1 MVRCSEIYDNLTL
14 AVGGHTISVF
24 EEKVVSKR
32 FLLEN
37 PYFEWVEKLLAF
49 LILGGLLLSWL
60 EIG

>member
-32 FLLEN
+32 FLLEK
-37 PYFEWVEKLLAF
+37 PLF
-49 LILGGLLLSWL
+49 LSGSHNYWLMIL
-60 EIG
+60 EFIK